1 MGAYDLNADNLL
13 EVVKVLGRDNCVA
26 GALDVTDMAAV
37 ADAVRRFGERTGHT
51 MDVMFNNAGIAI
63 GGAFGDLTH
72 AQHLAQVNI
81 NCMGVV
87 NGAYAALPLLKNT
100 PRSLLFNTASS
111 ASIQGAPNL
120 ATYGATKG
128 FVRLLTEGLS
138 SELGPSGVRCADALP
153 GIIITGACSLLS
165 LPPAHSPRRFQRAP
179 SRSPPRNS
187 GTSSKS
193 GELRP

>member
-26 GALDVTDMAAV
+26 GVLDVTDMAAV

-51 MDVMFNNAGIAI
+51 MDIMFNNAGIAI

-87 NGAYAALPLLKNT
+87 NGAYAALPLLKCT
-100 PRSLLFNTASS
+100 PGSLLFNTASS

-153 GIIITGACSLLS
+153 GIIITDMNPDDVLG
-165 LPPAHSPRRFQRAP
+165 PARIGR
-179 SRSPPRNS
+179 PRNVS
-187 GTSSKS
+187 HHPTSQAYF
-193 GELRP
+193 P